1 MLECGRP
8 PNSSRRDAPAA
19 SNREVSDSDSK
30 DILRR
35 WNREIE
41 ADIRRREAAEREE
54 RRGPWKAVTWTALW
68 IAWLVLLLLLLISL
82 KTLH

>member
-1 MLECGRP
+1 M
-8 PNSSRRDAPAA
+8 
-19 SNREVSDSDSK
+19 SDSK

-41 ADIRRREAAEREE
+41 ADIRRREAAEREG